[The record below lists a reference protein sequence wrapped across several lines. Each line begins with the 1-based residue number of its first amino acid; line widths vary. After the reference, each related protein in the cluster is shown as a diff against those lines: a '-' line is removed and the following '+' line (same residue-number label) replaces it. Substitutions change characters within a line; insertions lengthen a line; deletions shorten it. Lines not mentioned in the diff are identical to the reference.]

1 MYKDPTIS
9 YQDLANAF
17 PPIPP
22 LLVDGQ
28 LPELIKYPL
37 FRIIFPQTWIAD
49 SLSVLTVFFKP
60 VLLYHFDL
68 EIRVLY
74 RQQHT
79 FSLIAFNIP
88 LMTHLPLGQT

>member
-1 MYKDPTIS
+1 MYEDPTIS
-9 YQDLANAF
+9 YQDLANEF

-37 FRIIFPQTWIAD
+37 FRIIFPQPLITD

-60 VLLYHFDL
+60 VLWYPFDL